1 MLRTRKIGIPW
12 IALFLLGVFHLPVHA
27 FSTVDEQIDHYLQI
41 LNQGGYTQKIE
52 MLKQL
57 QWSAISDPRLYDPI
71 AVEVESQY
79 LSEDLE
85 KRQLNLTAH
94 AIRALGYS
102 GNDKYHDI
110 LSRVVSNAG
119 EKKLRKHAKKAQVDL
134 NQFSLWNTKIRLAD
148 APVEGKDVEIATYM
162 RMLSVAEPEI
172 KRVGA
177 RAVFHQRLN
186 DPELI
191 ALAAQQLEAMYIQ
204 PGLDKTGQD
213 TVAWLCKA
221 VGQAG
226 DFQYVELLGR
236 VAADSPYKKVRKH
249 AKKYAQ

>member
-1 MLRTRKIGIPW
+1 MIRKLPNRLASVLLMLSLFQLP
-12 IALFLLGVFHLPVHA
+12 ALA
-27 FSTVDEQIDHYLQI
+27 FSTVDEQIDHYLGI
-41 LNQGGYTQKIE
+41 LNQGSYAQKIE
-52 MLKQL
+52 MLKRL

-71 AVEVESQY
+71 AQEVESRY
-79 LSEDLE
+79 SGKDLD
-85 KRQLNLTAH
+85 KQQMNLAAH

-102 GNDKYHDI
+102 GNDKYQDI
-110 LSRVVSNAG
+110 LSRVESTAG
-119 EKKLRKHAKKAQVDL
+119 EKKLRKHATKALIEL
-134 NQFSLWNTKIRLAD
+134 NRFSLWNTKIRLAD

-162 RMLSVAEPEI
+162 RMLTVAEPEI

-177 RAVFHQRLN
+177 RAVFHQRLR

-191 ALAAQQLEAMYIQ
+191 ALAAQQLEAMYAK

-213 TVAWLCKA
+213 TAAWLCKA

-236 VAADSPYKKVRKH
+236 VAANSPYKKVRKH
-249 AKKYAQ
+249 AQKYAQ